1 MNVLTMRAS
10 KFWSYVIEEIQQEN
24 GWHGTLT
31 DPVQLHVSGG
41 TLIINTTGPRPERA
55 EIRVTRA
62 GYETLITAEHL
73 ERSSLRFTSI
83 NDLFETFYTMS
94 DGELPYSPVLLKVLR
109 RIQRYTFIHR
119 SVYLISTMTSSEWQS
134 HVYVTSEYTLDHA
147 REFGT
152 NRASELMENLSE
164 FFQLRRNLTYPHY
177 NVYGVSTGAP
187 VLLKVWHSGYIQL
200 SLEGRNNDKLLIE
213 PERLVQETILLQHL
227 MDDFRE
233 AFPEHSK
240 VVDLDTATDS

>member
-1 MNVLTMRAS
+1 MNVITKTAS
-10 KFWSYVIEEIQQEN
+10 KFWSYIVEEIRQEN
-24 GWHGTLT
+24 GWHGTVT
-31 DPVQLHVSGG
+31 DPVQLRVSGAN
-41 TLIINTTGPRPERA
+41 LIINTTGPRPERA
-55 EIRVTRA
+55 EIRA
-62 GYETLITAEHL
+62 NQEGYDTLVTAEHL
-73 ERSSLRFTSI
+73 ERSVLRFPSL
-83 NDLFETFYTMS
+83 NALFEIFYNMS
-94 DGELPYSPVLLKVLR
+94 DGELPYSPALLKVLR
-109 RIQRYTFIHR
+109 RIQSYVFIHR
-119 SVYLISTMTSSEWQS
+119 GFYLVSTATDSEWQS
-134 HVYVTSEYTLDHA
+134 HVVVTSEYTLDHA
-147 REFGT
+147 REFGA
-152 NRASELMENLSE
+152 NRAGELMENLSE

-187 VLLKVWHSGYIQL
+187 VLLKVWHSGFIQL